1 MAHGVWWFSRSSYI
15 RVRWGYCHTPITQ
28 PLFNSNSNISGLGG
42 GTVHTRDRTKCG
54 AEQICVADLND
65 DNLWIYRAYL
75 RISDYCKVTF
85 RVRVRV
91 RVRVSIRVGVGVADC
106 CILTARKSDKMW
118 INQVIKTDQRQSA
131 PLRILSCPYA
141 LYWVPLQL
149 LLLLLLFVGS
159 EWSACTCHLYL
170 SSVVSSACGCKACL
184 SASCLMSCRHLISC
198 SSSALTSIWY
208 ASLVNWKWKK
218 NSSVSCCSSIGLQ
231 RHSSR
236 SQSRSLTEKVEYL
249 LPASCAHLRCVYEL
263 FAGSRVYKWSFLNG
277 RVMVANGN
285 TAFFV
290 VVVLS
295 RTSTACYYCICSI
308 FYMYCMWIM
317 HVANFFYLL

>member
-1 MAHGVWWFSRSSYI
+1 MEFDGFPDRVTLGLGLGSIRV

-42 GTVHTRDRTKCG
+42 GTVRTRDRTKCG

-141 LYWVPLQL
+141 LY
-149 LLLLLLFVGS
+149 
-159 EWSACTCHLYL
+159 
-170 SSVVSSACGCKACL
+170 
-184 SASCLMSCRHLISC
+184 
-198 SSSALTSIWY
+198 
-208 ASLVNWKWKK
+208 
-218 NSSVSCCSSIGLQ
+218 
-231 RHSSR
+231 
-236 SQSRSLTEKVEYL
+236 
-249 LPASCAHLRCVYEL
+249 
-263 FAGSRVYKWSFLNG
+263 
-277 RVMVANGN
+277 
-285 TAFFV
+285 
-290 VVVLS
+290 
-295 RTSTACYYCICSI
+295 
-308 FYMYCMWIM
+308 
-317 HVANFFYLL
+317 